1 MATPNEVSRYTAVT
15 YHRASSNG
23 KSPMRLTLM
32 LSALLLL
39 AGCTTTAADTSAS
52 SNGSAPVAAEPGA
65 ADAAAEVDCAAAGG
79 KLMPLG
85 RLQRVQC
92 VVPYADAGK
101 SCRTRSDCSGQCLAS
116 GETELVPGT
125 AATGVCQRDM
135 SQDFGCRQRIDGGL
149 AQGTICVD

>member
-1 MATPNEVSRYTAVT
+1 
-15 YHRASSNG
+15 
-23 KSPMRLTLM
+23 MRLTLM

-52 SNGSAPVAAEPGA
+52 SNGSAPVAEVGGA
-65 ADAAAEVDCAAAGG
+65 ADAAAAEADCAAVGG

-85 RLQRVQC
+85 RLQRVQR

-101 SCRTRSDCSGQCLAS
+101 SCRTKSDCSGQCLGS
-116 GETELVPGT
+116 GDAELVPGT

-135 SQDFGCRQRIDGGL
+135 SQNFGCRQRIDGGL

>member
-1 MATPNEVSRYTAVT
+1 
-15 YHRASSNG
+15 
-23 KSPMRLTLM
+23 MRLTLM

-52 SNGSAPVAAEPGA
+52 SNGSAPVAADTGA
-65 ADAAAEVDCAAAGG
+65 ADAAAAEVDCAAVGG
-79 KLMPLG
+79 TLMPLG

-92 VVPYADAGK
+92 VVPYTDAGK
-101 SCRTRSDCSGQCLAS
+101 SCRTKSDCSGQCLAS
-116 GETELVPGT
+116 GDAELVPGT

-135 SQDFGCRQRIDGGL
+135 SQNFGCRQRIDGGL

>member
-1 MATPNEVSRYTAVT
+1 
-15 YHRASSNG
+15 
-23 KSPMRLTLM
+23 MRLTLM

-52 SNGSAPVAAEPGA
+52 GNGSAPVAEVGGA
-65 ADAAAEVDCAAAGG
+65 ADAAAAEADCAAVGG

-101 SCRTRSDCSGQCLAS
+101 SCRTKSDCSGQCLAS
-116 GETELVPGT
+116 GEAELVPGT

>member
-1 MATPNEVSRYTAVT
+1 MHGGDLP
-15 YHRASSNG
+15 SSFFQW
-23 KSPMRLTLM
+23 KAPMRLTLM

-52 SNGSAPVAAEPGA
+52 SNGSAPVAGATGAGGA
-65 ADAAAEVDCAAAGG
+65 ADAAAAEVDCAAVGG

-101 SCRTRSDCSGQCLAS
+101 RCRTKSDCSGQCLAS
-116 GETELVPGT
+116 GDAELVPRT

-135 SQDFGCRQRIDGGL
+135 SQNFGCRQRIDGGL

>member
-1 MATPNEVSRYTAVT
+1 
-15 YHRASSNG
+15 
-23 KSPMRLTLM
+23 MRLTLI

-39 AGCTTTAADTSAS
+39 AGCTTTATDTSAS
-52 SNGSAPVAAEPGA
+52 SNGSAPVAGATGA
-65 ADAAAEVDCAAAGG
+65 ADAAAAEADCAAVGG

-101 SCRTRSDCSGQCLAS
+101 SCRTKSDCSGQCLAS
-116 GETELVPGT
+116 GDAELVPGT

-135 SQDFGCRQRIDGGL
+135 SQNFGCRQRIDGGL

>member
-1 MATPNEVSRYTAVT
+1 
-15 YHRASSNG
+15 
-23 KSPMRLTLM
+23 MRLTLM

-39 AGCTTTAADTSAS
+39 AGCATTASDTA
-52 SNGSAPVAAEPGA
+52 APNTDTAPAAGGTGA
-65 ADAAAEVDCAAAGG
+65 ADAAAAEVDCAAVGG

-101 SCRTRSDCSGQCLAS
+101 SCRTKSDCTGQCLGS
-116 GETELVPGT
+116 GDAELVPGT

-135 SQDFGCRQRIDGGL
+135 SQNFGCRQRIDGGL